1 MPIFLKANHQL
12 ESRMPAIGQSG
23 SEGGAKSAFVPTP
36 INSPG
41 LQAWVRKEMKIAL

>member
-1 MPIFLKANHQL
+1 
-12 ESRMPAIGQSG
+12 MPAIGQSG

-41 LQAWVRKEMKIAL
+41 LQAISAKIRIALWRVVWFDRACQIKG